1 MARILVVDD
10 DPYVRGAVR
19 RVLIR
24 WGHGVWGAADGLEAL
39 QMLELLEVDL
49 ILTDV
54 VMPRMDGLE
63 FVQRARSVGVLAPI
77 VVMTGGGLA
86 SREEL
91 LRAARER
98 GAVRTIQ
105 KPFSARELFETLDA
119 VLREPAMP
127 RLTQDG
133 IGLGDRLPG
142 GGAPLPPAGSPDDA
156 PPGTAARC

>member
-24 WGHGVWGAADGLEAL
+24 WGHGVWGAADGVEAL
-39 QMLELLEVDL
+39 QMLEVLTVDL
-49 ILTDV
+49 VLTDV
-54 VMPRMDGLE
+54 VMPRMGGLE
-63 FVQRARSVGVLAPI
+63 FVEQARRVGVQVPI

-119 VLREPAMP
+119 VLREPAIP

-133 IGLGDRLPG
+133 LGLGDRLPG
-142 GGAPLPPAGSPDDA
+142 GGAPLPPVSPDD
-156 PPGTAARC
+156 GTPATGVRW